1 MVDAIPILEARNL
14 EVNRGGAI
22 LIHVPS
28 LLIQEGEIFSLIGP
42 NGAGKT
48 TLLQTLSYLL
58 KPFQGEILFRGKKVE
73 ANHSAFEYRRKL
85 AMVFQEPLLFDTT
98 VFNNVASG
106 LKIRGMKRSEIRD
119 RVMQQLDR
127 FGISHLND
135 RSAKTLS
142 GGEAQRTSLARAFAL
157 RPEIL
162 LLDEPFASLDPPTR
176 DSLIE
181 DLEHILQQTRT
192 TAVFATHDRL
202 EALRLSDRIAVMDG
216 GKILQIGSPEE
227 VANHPVNELVA
238 SFVGVETILSGRVVK
253 RDGGTFVTSI
263 EGQEIETVGD
273 AHLGEAV
280 VLCIRPE
287 NVTISTRHSHEG
299 TSARNVFH
307 GRIVKIISMGIYQKV
322 HLHCGFP
329 LVAFVTNHSLEEL
342 SLTVGKEMWAS
353 FKATAVTVI
362 RKGESEEKFAPH
374 HLKPCSSPALL
385 REAGRAEQGCKGAS
399 KYLS

>member
-1 MVDAIPILEARNL
+1 MKIDAKDYESIIEIRNL
-14 EVNRGGAI
+14 AVERGRVMI
-22 LIHVPS
+22 LNVPS
-28 LLIQEGEIFSLIGP
+28 LVVKEGEILSLIGP

-48 TLLQTLSYLL
+48 TLLQTISYLL

-73 ANHSAFEYRRKL
+73 TNHSAFKYRRKL
-85 AMVFQEPLLFDTT
+85 AMVFQEPLLFDTS

-106 LKIRGMKRSEIRD
+106 LKIRGMKRSDIRE

-127 FGISHLND
+127 FGISHLSH
-135 RSAKTLS
+135 RSVKTLS

-176 DSLIE
+176 NSLIE

-202 EALRLSDRIAVMDG
+202 EALRLSDRIAVMDE

-227 VANHPVNELVA
+227 VGNHPINELVA
-238 SFVGVETILSGRVVK
+238 SFMGVETILSGKVIK
-253 RDGGTFVTSI
+253 RDGGTFITSI
-263 EGQEIETVGD
+263 EGYEIETVGD
-273 AHLGEAV
+273 AHLGETV

-287 NVTISTRHSHEG
+287 NVTISMRHSHEG

-307 GRIVKIISMGIYQKV
+307 GNIMKIISMGLYQKI

-342 SLTVGKEMWAS
+342 SLVEGKEMWAS

-362 RKGESEEKFAPH
+362 RKGESEKS
-374 HLKPCSSPALL
+374 LTS
-385 REAGRAEQGCKGAS
+385 
-399 KYLS
+399 